1 MGSYNNYFIWF
12 ERPFWFQQKMEDKQ
26 ENYQVI
32 RYELQ
37 TFNYE
42 ANFNFLNHYKGK
54 LFSREGAARHLATT

>member
-1 MGSYNNYFIWF
+1 
-12 ERPFWFQQKMEDKQ
+12 MEDKQ

-42 ANFNFLNHYKGK
+42 TNFNFLNHYKGK
-54 LFSREGAARHLATT
+54 PLSPLWIGRRWV